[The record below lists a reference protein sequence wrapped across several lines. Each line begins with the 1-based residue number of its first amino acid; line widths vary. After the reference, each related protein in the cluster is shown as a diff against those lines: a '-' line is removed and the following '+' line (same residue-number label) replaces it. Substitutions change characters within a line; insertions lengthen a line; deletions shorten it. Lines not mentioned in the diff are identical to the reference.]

1 MCFQE
6 RGLGGQV
13 VLRDG
18 CVFSG
23 EGFRLAGGF
32 EGGLCVFSRGVWVGS
47 ILLNIV
53 LDKHDS
59 GDLFP
64 VCFAGR
70 EAWEK
75 YPMLK
80 CLIEMV
86 MTKSVAFCFL
96 ISSF

>member
-1 MCFQE
+1 MFSVE
-6 RGLGGQV
+6 
-13 VLRDG
+13 G
-18 CVFSG
+18 C
-23 EGFRLAGGF
+23 RWADGF
-32 EGGLCVFSRGVWVGS
+32 EGRLCVFSRGVWVGS

-53 LDKHDS
+53 LDKRDFGDS
-59 GDLFP
+59 FAT
-64 VCFAGR
+64 CFAGR